1 MIIADELTRKVV
13 YYMTYICSDIHG
25 NSDAYYDLKAIL
37 NSDDKL
43 YIIGD
48 VLDRGDDGIDIL
60 LDIMSDERI
69 TLIIGNHESIL
80 NMGAFF
86 ELHSAGSDDE
96 IEEIISS
103 NLAIEHIGQEKTL
116 RNFSELSK
124 NEQGKIIEFL
134 NCLPLYEELTIKDK
148 DYILV
153 HGGLPGFSDMPIE
166 YYDEAELLFGPH
178 NFEEKH
184 YADTTVIV
192 GHLPTRFIHGAEP
205 DTIFR
210 NGDSIAIDC
219 GCGMQGGRLGVLCL
233 ETDEEIYF

>member
-1 MIIADELTRKVV
+1 
-13 YYMTYICSDIHG
+13 MTYICSDIHG

-116 RNFSELSK
+116 RDFSELSK

>member
-1 MIIADELTRKVV
+1 
-13 YYMTYICSDIHG
+13 MTYVCSDLHG
-25 NSDAYYDLKAIL
+25 NGDAYYDLKAIL

-60 LDIMSDERI
+60 LDIMSDSRI
-69 TLIIGNHESIL
+69 SLILGNHESIL
-80 NMGAFF
+80 NMGAFW
-86 ELHSAGSDDE
+86 ELHAAGSPDE
-96 IEEIISS
+96 IEEIISA
-103 NLAIEHIGQEKTL
+103 NLDIEQIGQEKTL
-116 RNFSELSK
+116 QDFAELSK
-124 NEQGKIIEFL
+124 GEQGEIIEFL
-134 NCLPLYEELTIKDK
+134 NSLPLYEELSVNGRN
-148 DYILV
+148 YLLV
-153 HGGLPGFSDMPIE
+153 HGGLPDFSDMPIE

-178 NFEEKH
+178 NFDEQH

-205 DTIFR
+205 YSIFR
-210 NGDSIAIDC
+210 SGDSIAIDC

>member
-1 MIIADELTRKVV
+1 
-13 YYMTYICSDIHG
+13 MTYVCSDIHG
-25 NSDAYYDLKAIL
+25 NGDSYYDLKAIL
-37 NSDDKL
+37 AQDDKL

-60 LDIMSDERI
+60 LDIMSDERV

-86 ELHSAGSDDE
+86 ELYSAGSDDE

-116 RNFSELSK
+116 RDFSELSK

-134 NCLPLYEELTIKDK
+134 NCLPLYEEFTIKDK